1 VLHEDSAEILVKSD
15 SERQTAY
22 QKRRAESEVRVAFWM
37 GKDVDQMVEKLR
49 GTESRSDWLN
59 RAVNEL
65 MYRQLTGKK
74 FSQLYSRDDDRKAIE
89 RSRALGVKLPG

>member
-1 VLHEDSAEILVKSD
+1 VFHEDSPEFLMKSD

-22 QKRRAESEVRVAFWM
+22 QKRRAESELRVTFWM

-74 FSQLYSRDDDRKAIE
+74 FSQLYSRDDDRRAIE
-89 RSRALGVKLPG
+89 RSRELGVKLPG

>member
-1 VLHEDSAEILVKSD
+1 VFHEDSAEILMKSD

-49 GTESRSDWLN
+49 GSESRSDWLN

-74 FSQLYSRDDDRKAIE
+74 FSQLYTSDDDRKAIE
-89 RSRALGVKLPG
+89 RTRELGVKLPG

>member
-1 VLHEDSAEILVKSD
+1 VFHEDSAEILMKSD

-22 QKRRAESEVRVAFWM
+22 QKRRAEAEVRVAFWM
-37 GKDVDQMVEKLR
+37 GKDVDQMVERLR
-49 GTESRSDWLN
+49 GSESRSEWLN

-74 FSQLYSRDDDRKAIE
+74 FSQLYTKDDDRRAIE
-89 RSRALGVKLPG
+89 RTRELGVKLPG

>member
-1 VLHEDSAEILVKSD
+1 MKSD
-15 SERQTAY
+15 SERQGAY
-22 QKRRAESEVRVAFWM
+22 QKRRAEKEVRITFWLA
-37 GKDVDQMVEKLR
+37 KDVEQMIDALR
-49 GTESRSDWLN
+49 GDEPRSAWLN

-89 RSRALGVKLPG
+89 RSRELGMKLPG

>member
-1 VLHEDSAEILVKSD
+1 MFHEDSAGILMKSD

-22 QKRRAESEVRVAFWM
+22 QKGRAETEVRVAFWM

-49 GTESRSDWLN
+49 GIESRSDWLN

-74 FSQLYSRDDDRKAIE
+74 FSQLYSRDDDRRAIE
-89 RSRALGVKLPG
+89 RSRELGVKLPG

>member
-1 VLHEDSAEILVKSD
+1 MKSD

-22 QKRRAESEVRVAFWM
+22 QKRRAESEVRVTFWL

-49 GTESRSDWLN
+49 GSESRSEWLN

-74 FSQLYSRDDDRKAIE
+74 FSQLYTSDDDRKAVA
-89 RSRALGVKLPG
+89 RSRELGGSIPG

>member
-1 VLHEDSAEILVKSD
+1 MKSD

-22 QKRRAESEVRVAFWM
+22 QKRRAETEVRMTFWM

-49 GTESRSDWLN
+49 GDESRSAWLN

-65 MYRQLTGKK
+65 IYRQLTGKK
-74 FSQLYSRDDDRKAIE
+74 FGQLYSRDDDRRAIE
-89 RSRALGVKLPG
+89 RSRELGLKFPG

>member
-1 VLHEDSAEILVKSD
+1 VFHKDSAEILMKSD

-22 QKRRAESEVRVAFWM
+22 QKRRAETEVRVAFWM

-49 GTESRSDWLN
+49 GSESRSDWLN

-74 FSQLYSRDDDRKAIE
+74 FSQLYDRDDDRRAIE
-89 RSRALGVKLPG
+89 RSRELGVKLPG

>member
-1 VLHEDSAEILVKSD
+1 MKSD

-22 QKRRAESEVRVAFWM
+22 QKRRAETEVRVTFWL
-37 GKDVDQMVEKLR
+37 GKDVDAMVEKLR
-49 GTESRSDWLN
+49 GSESRSDWLN

-74 FSQLYSRDDDRKAIE
+74 FSQLYSREDDRRAIE
-89 RSRALGVKLPG
+89 RSRNLGVKLPG

>member
-1 VLHEDSAEILVKSD
+1 MLHEDSAEILVKSD